1 MPGALWIGIFVGII
15 IGATVAALVTW
26 YVLKPRT
33 EEALQQFNQELERRR
48 EASEKEAEQILN
60 TATNEAKQVRL
71 EAEKVIEK
79 RYEDLAKAEERVDN
93 RSAAQDR
100 QAAKLEQREQKL
112 NKRQSRLDKSFNE
125 LTQKQEE
132 QQEKLQEI
140 ASMTVEE
147 AREVLLAEVEK
158 EARQDMARVMREI
171 EDEARETAD
180 TKARELIAMAMQ
192 RIASDQVAEITV
204 SVVPLPNEEMKGRI
218 IGRNGRNIRAFEQA
232 AGVDIV
238 VDDTPEAVTISSF
251 DPVRREIA
259 RRALEKLITDGRIHP
274 ARIEKLIKDA
284 GKEVEQVIKE
294 AGEQAAYE
302 ANVHGLNPQI
312 LRMLGRL
319 KYRTSYGQNQLHHSI
334 EAAKIASVLA
344 SELGA
349 NVEMAKM
356 GALLHDL
363 GKAMDHE
370 QEGTHAMLG
379 AEFAKRFRVPPIVVN
394 AIASHHHEV
403 EQESVE
409 AIIVETADAIS
420 GARPGARRES
430 LENYIKR
437 VRTLEDIATSYDGVE
452 SAYALQAGREIRILV
467 KPGAIDDLGAM
478 RLSKDIARTIE
489 DSMQYPGQIQVT
501 VIRETRAVG
510 FAK

>member
-1 MPGALWIGIFVGII
+1 MPEGLWIGIFVGLIL
-15 IGATVAALVTW
+15 GAAVAAIVTW
-26 YVLKPRT
+26 YILKPRT

-48 EASEKEAEQILN
+48 EAAEKESEQILN
-60 TATNEAKQVRL
+60 TAANEAKQIRL

-100 QAAKLEQREQKL
+100 QAVKLEQREQKL

-125 LTQKQEE
+125 LIQQQEE
-132 QQEKLQEI
+132 QQQKLQEI
-140 ASMTVEE
+140 ANMTVDE

-238 VDDTPEAVTISSF
+238 VDDTPEAVTVSSF

-284 GKEVEQVIKE
+284 GKEVEQIIKE

-319 KYRTSYGQNQLHHSI
+319 KYRTSYGQNQLHHSV

-437 VRTLEDIATSYDGVE
+437 VRTLEDIATSYEGVE

>member
-1 MPGALWIGIFVGII
+1 MPGLWIGIFVGVI
-15 IGATVAALVTW
+15 IGAAVAAAVTW
-26 YVLKPRT
+26 YVLKPRN

-48 EASEKEAEQILN
+48 EAAEKESEQILN
-60 TATNEAKQVRL
+60 TAANEAKLIRL

-79 RYEDLAKAEERVDN
+79 RYDDLAKAEERVDN

-112 NKRQSRLDKSFNE
+112 NKRQSRLDKSFND
-125 LTQKQEE
+125 LTQQEE
-132 QQEKLQEI
+132 EQRLKLQEI
-140 ASMTVEE
+140 ADMTIDQ

-158 EARQDMARVMREI
+158 EARQDMARVMREV

-180 TKARELIAMAMQ
+180 VKARELIAMAMQ
-192 RIASDQVAEITV
+192 RIASDQVAELTV

-238 VDDTPEAVTISSF
+238 VDDTPEAVTVSSF

-259 RRALEKLITDGRIHP
+259 RRALEKLIVDGRIHP
-274 ARIEKLIKDA
+274 ARIEKLLKDA
-284 GKEVEQVIKE
+284 GKEVEQIIKE

-319 KYRTSYGQNQLHHSI
+319 KYRTSYGQNQLHHSV
-334 EAAKIASVLA
+334 EAAKIASILA

-379 AEFAKRFRVPPIVVN
+379 AEFAKRFRVPPIVIN

-437 VRTLEDIATSYDGVE
+437 VRTLEDIATSYEGVE

-478 RLSKDIARTIE
+478 RLSKDIAHTIE